1 MNITVSRN
9 IGFCFGVRRAVDIA
23 LETAEE
29 NGSAVTY
36 GDIIHNPQVVEE
48 LKEKGITAVD
58 DLDRLKTGDKLIIR
72 SHGVSPEIYE
82 ECKEKGI
89 DVIDATCPYVKRIS
103 KKARYCDDNKIQLI
117 IFGEAAHPE
126 VIGINGWF
134 SNDAIIINSV
144 EEAEMIGEFDKA
156 VIVAQTTADRKLWKK
171 VLEVVENKVAE
182 LEVFDSLCEATMER
196 QKEAEEI
203 SKECDMVIVI
213 GGKKSSNTKKLY
225 EVCKQNCH
233 STFHI
238 EQVSELNNID
248 FSSAENIGIISGAS
262 TPDWIIKEGIK
273 HMSDLNKPTE
283 ENDIINAEE
292 NNTAKEK
299 VDNKVEEK
307 TNIDLVETESP
318 EEAVEAAVEAA
329 EEAKEPVEE
338 AVQEEQESPEAEATE
353 EKSET
358 KSTQEA
364 FMEDVEKSFVQVKN
378 GMVVTGKV
386 VTVNDDEIC
395 VNIGYKADGIITKS
409 EFSSDPDV
417 KMTDEVKEGDEI
429 EVEVIRVRDED
440 GNVLLSRKNIE
451 SRKQWQALLDTFEE
465 QEFFDC
471 IGKQVVKGGLIATI
485 NGIRAFIPASHLDVR
500 YVNDITEYVGKQMK
514 VKIIEVEKHRRRV
527 VASRK
532 EYILEQEKLEKDE
545 LWNAIEEG
553 STVRG
558 VVRRLTDFGAFVDIG
573 GIDGLVHV
581 TDLAWGR
588 VNHPRDIV
596 SINQEIDV
604 VVLKVDKDRER
615 ISLGYKQ
622 TQPKP
627 WDVAEEK
634 YPVGSIVHG
643 KVVRIVPFGAFIE
656 LEPGL
661 DGLIHI
667 SQVAEKRI
675 EKVEDVLQLN
685 QEVDVKVLELNIDN
699 KRISLSIR
707 ALSEPDTSDMDDY
720 DDDDEAHSVLVD
732 TSDYE

>member
-1 MNITVSRN
+1 LNITVSRN

-23 LETAEE
+23 LKTAGE

-48 LKEKGITAVD
+48 LKEKGISAVE
-58 DLDRLKTGDKLIIR
+58 DLNGLNTGDKLIIR

-82 ECKEKGI
+82 QCREKGI

-103 KKARYCDDNKIQLI
+103 KKARYCDENKIQLI

-134 SNDAIIINSV
+134 SNNAIIINSV
-144 EEAEMIGEFDKA
+144 KEAEMIEGFDKA
-156 VIVAQTTADRKLWKK
+156 VIVAQTTADRKLWKE
-171 VLEVVENKVAE
+171 VLKVVENKVAE

-203 SKECDMVIVI
+203 SQECDYVIVI

-225 EVCKQNCH
+225 EVCKKNCTK
-233 STFHI
+233 TFHI
-238 EQVSELNNID
+238 EQVSELDDID
-248 FSSAENIGIISGAS
+248 FSFAENIGIISGAS

-283 ENDIINAEE
+283 ENDIIKAEE

-318 EEAVEAAVEAA
+318 EEAVEAA

-338 AVQEEQESPEAEATE
+338 AAQSEQESPEAPEAEAVE
-353 EKSET
+353 EKDEA
-358 KSTQEA
+358 KSTQES

-386 VTVNDDEIC
+386 VTVNDEEIC
-395 VNIGYKADGIITKS
+395 VNIGYKADGIITKT

-532 EYILEQEKLEKDE
+532 EYILEQEKLEKEE

-558 VVRRLTDFGAFVDIG
+558 IVRRLTDFGAFVDIG

-622 TQPKP
+622 TQHKP

-667 SQVAEKRI
+667 SQVAQKRI

-685 QEVDVKVLELNIDN
+685 QEVDVKVLDLNVDN

-720 DDDDEAHSVLVD
+720 DNEGEAHSVLVD